1 MSLLLIHSSWITVF
15 LVTRPPTALRDGTW
29 VIQMLWK
36 FSNDAHIVENEKNM
50 SLESI
55 EVIVEN
61 EKRKEMPMDISM
73 YTHAIIIDLDISIY
87 GQPSLELLHSKYPN
101 IRVPRFG
108 ISNLQGTSSVGI
120 SKYPGPRSELFKYRI
135 SGYLSCRSCA
145 NLFKGHGFA
154 KNPGSQTCKRRY
166 GFTVPLLF
174 LQTFKYH
181 PNIQVSVGASA

>member
-1 MSLLLIHSSWITVF
+1 MSL
-15 LVTRPPTALRDGTW
+15 D
-29 VIQMLWK
+29 
-36 FSNDAHIVENEKNM
+36 
-50 SLESI
+50 SI

-61 EKRKEMPMDISM
+61 EKRKEVPMDISI

-166 GFTVPLLF
+166 GFTVPLLNSISVLIYIF
-174 LQTFKYH
+174 TFVFI
-181 PNIQVSVGASA
+181 PNKLFSYLFTYLFSKLSPKSAFICKDMKKKHHAECHYYYSLLHSS